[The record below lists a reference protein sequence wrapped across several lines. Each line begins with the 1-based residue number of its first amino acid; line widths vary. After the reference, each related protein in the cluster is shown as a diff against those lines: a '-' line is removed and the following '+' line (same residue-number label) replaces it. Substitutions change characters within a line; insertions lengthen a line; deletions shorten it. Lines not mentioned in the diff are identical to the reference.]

1 VYSGW
6 VLDGGTRFEVA
17 CLRCGAV
24 LLLVDRIRDA
34 EATTMAA
41 HLRECHPE
49 LRLGATVGVGDV
61 LDNCRVTPTPR

>member
-1 VYSGW
+1 M
-6 VLDGGTRFEVA
+6 LDGSTRFVVA

-34 EATTMAA
+34 EAATMAA

-49 LRLGATVGVGDV
+49 LHLGATVGVGDV
-61 LDNCRVTPTPR
+61 LDNYRVTPTGR

>member
-1 VYSGW
+1 M
-6 VLDGGTRFEVA
+6 LDGSTRFVVA

-34 EATTMAA
+34 EAATMAE

-61 LDNCRVTPTPR
+61 LDNYRVRPTRD

>member
-1 VYSGW
+1 MERGW
-6 VLDGGTRFEVA
+6 VLDGDARFEVA

-24 LLLVDRIRDA
+24 LLLVDCIRDA
-34 EATTMAA
+34 EAATMAA

-61 LDNCRVTPTPR
+61 LDNYRVTPTR

>member
-1 VYSGW
+1 M
-6 VLDGGTRFEVA
+6 LDGGTRFEVA

>member
-1 VYSGW
+1 

-61 LDNCRVTPTPR
+61 LDYCRVTPTPR

>member
-1 VYSGW
+1 M
-6 VLDGGTRFEVA
+6 LDGGARFEVA

-34 EATTMAA
+34 EAATMAA
-41 HLRECHPE
+41 NLRECHPE

-61 LDNCRVTPTPR
+61 LSNYRVTRTRE

>member
-1 VYSGW
+1 M
-6 VLDGGTRFEVA
+6 LDGGTRFEVA

-24 LLLVDRIRDA
+24 LLLVDGIRDA
-34 EATTMAA
+34 EAATMAE

>member
-1 VYSGW
+1 
-6 VLDGGTRFEVA
+6 VLDGSARFEVA

-24 LLLVDRIRDA
+24 LLLVDGIRDA
-34 EATTMAA
+34 EAATMAE

-61 LDNCRVTPTPR
+61 LDNYRVRPTRD